1 MPTGIKKRIE
11 YLYYLKFEEAPVS
24 RIEEIGNLISKLENS
39 DRNTRK
45 QARME
50 LVEAGPEATPLL
62 VAALKN
68 RNSIIRH
75 EAAKTFL
82 GLHDPA
88 AAPALVEA
96 LLDESIEVHWAASE
110 ALIALGRDAILPVLK
125 GITTHFDSYRFRQG
139 AYHVLHT
146 LKRTSQLDVHSAKVL
161 ESLGDIQASASAP
174 WAAEKAIEA
183 LEIFKK

>member
-1 MPTGIKKRIE
+1 M
-11 YLYYLKFEEAPVS
+11 S
-24 RIEEIGNLISKLENS
+24 RKEEIGNLISKLESS
-39 DRNTRK
+39 DRDIRK
-45 QARME
+45 QARLALM
-50 LVEAGPEATPLL
+50 EAGPEATPQLTD
-62 VAALKN
+62 ALRDKN
-68 RNSIIRH
+68 SYLRH
-75 EAAKTFL
+75 EAAKALL

-125 GITTHFDSYRFRQG
+125 GITSHFDSYRFRQG

-146 LKRTSQLDVHSAKVL
+146 LKRTSQLDIHSAKVL

>member
-1 MPTGIKKRIE
+1 M
-11 YLYYLKFEEAPVS
+11 S
-24 RIEEIGNLISKLENS
+24 RKEEIEGLIAKLESNER
-39 DRNTRK
+39 DVRK
-45 QARME
+45 QARLE
-50 LVEAGPEATPLL
+50 LMEAGREATPHLTT
-62 VAALKN
+62 ALGN
-68 RNSIIRH
+68 HRNSYLRH
-75 EAAKTFL
+75 EAAKTL
-82 GLHDPA
+82 MGLHDPA

-125 GITTHFDSYRFRQG
+125 GITQHFDSYRFRQG

-146 LKRTSQLDVHSAKVL
+146 LKRTSQLDVHSIKVL